1 MRFLII
7 RKADDQT
14 EAGVMPTSELIAA
27 MGTYNEELV
36 KAGVMLAGEGLHPA
50 ARGARITFA
59 DGTPTVTAGPFTES
73 KELIAGYTL
82 IDVRTREEALE
93 WVRRWPAEDGDG
105 HVELELRQVYEEK
118 ELR

>member
-14 EAGVMPTSELIAA
+14 EAGVMPGPGLLAA
-27 MGTYNEELV
+27 MGAYNEQLV
-36 KAGVMLAGEGLHPA
+36 KAGVMLAGDGLHPT
-50 ARGARITFA
+50 ARGSRVTFA
-59 DGTPTVTAGPFTES
+59 EGKPTVTDGPFTET

-93 WVRRWPAEDGDG
+93 WVKRWPAEDGDG
-105 HVELELRQVYEEK
+105 HVELELRQVYEDE